1 MERESESLTI
11 HVLSGLHEGV
21 VQTVAPGALRIG
33 GGAGADLVLADDG
46 VAPVHIELEFAAG
59 RASFQALHTGVTL
72 GAEDIIPG
80 VPMETSLPAVFSV
93 AGVEFRCEGPAPQPR
108 PYWRR
113 RIVHLPLLTLA
124 AFTAFALLRQG
135 DQPALASV
143 DASAP
148 IEATTVVQ
156 RATTLPAAM
165 DPQAAMPTVPPREA
179 TAAPPPLVAPDWAA
193 TMLQAKLSEAGLAGI
208 KVMAQDRVV
217 VASGLIPPAD
227 APRWQAVRE
236 GFDRA
241 TGGRV
246 PLRNRVEARVDRPVA
261 LHVDSVWTGTFPNI
275 ILGGAKYL
283 EGSMLPNG
291 WTLERIGDGRLTLR
305 RGEQQVLVAF

>member
-1 MERESESLTI
+1 MERGSGNLTL

-21 VQTVAPGALRIG
+21 VQPVAPGALRIG

-46 VAPVHIELEFAAG
+46 LAPVHVELDFAAG
-59 RASFQALHTGVTL
+59 RASLLALHPGVML
-72 GAEDIIPG
+72 GAQEIVPG
-80 VPMETSLPAVFSV
+80 TPVQTSLPAVFCV
-93 AGVEFRCEGPAPQPR
+93 AGVEFRCEGPAPLPR
-108 PYWRR
+108 PRWRR
-113 RIVHLPLLTLA
+113 RSIHLPLVTLGVFA
-124 AFTAFALLRQG
+124 ALALFRHS

-143 DASAP
+143 EADAP
-148 IEATTVVQ
+148 MEATTSVP
-156 RATTLPAAM
+156 RAAASSAALESPAV
-165 DPQAAMPTVPPREA
+165 MPAVPPQEA
-179 TAAPPPLVAPDWAA
+179 VKPAPPALAPASAA
-193 TMLQAKLSEAGLAGI
+193 AVLRTKLSEAGLAGI
-208 KVMAQDRVV
+208 KIAAQDRVL

-246 PLRNRVEARVDRPVA
+246 PLRNAVEARADRPVA

-275 ILGGAKYL
+275 IVGGAKYL